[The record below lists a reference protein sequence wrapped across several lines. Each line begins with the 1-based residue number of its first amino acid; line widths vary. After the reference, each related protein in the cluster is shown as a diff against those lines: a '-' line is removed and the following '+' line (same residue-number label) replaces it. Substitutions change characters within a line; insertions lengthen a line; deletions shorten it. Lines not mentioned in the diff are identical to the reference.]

1 MGLKGME
8 KIVGDNF
15 LHPVPPLYMYIYD
28 LLYLLWLVLKL
39 YIQSSV
45 KKNKY
50 SVLEHI
56 CMHSVS
62 VGCGK
67 ETC

>member
-1 MGLKGME
+1 MGVKGME

-15 LHPVPPLYMYIYD
+15 LHPAPPLYMYIYD

-45 KKNKY
+45 KI
-50 SVLEHI
+50 SI
-56 CMHSVS
+56 QSWSTSAC
-62 VGCGK
+62 
-67 ETC
+67 TA